1 MKRTMLAKLMT
12 HLFGLLLITL
22 LLPSFPLHAQSG
34 KKKKLRVNGRTIKHV
49 ERDPNKSFA
58 DCEDSP
64 FRTIDGTCNNQSN
77 NNRMEWGA
85 SDIRL
90 RRAVLTNYGDPDN
103 FNDMAGQ
110 DLPSPRA
117 ISNACVAQIEDGE
130 SGRGLSS
137 FVFTWGQF
145 LDHDIDLTPE
155 DHIEYEPVLL
165 PADEPL
171 FSSDIPF
178 FRSAVHEGTGENN
191 PRQQTNLITSW
202 IDASN
207 VYGSDEERANWLR
220 TFEDGKL
227 KTSDGN
233 RLPFNTIDGEYTSDI
248 DPNAPSMA
256 GEDGTTKLFVAGDVR
271 ANEQVGLTSLHTLF
285 VREHNRICD
294 QLKANGL
301 NNDEQMY
308 QIARKWVGAYMQVI
322 TYEEFLPALGIE
334 LDDYNGY
341 RANVRPDISNV
352 FATAAYR
359 IGHTMVTE
367 ELLLRN
373 NDCEEVGDGSI
384 SLVDA
389 FFSADPIREHNI
401 SPFLKGLSLQRQM
414 EIDNYIVDELRNFLF
429 AVPGSPVV
437 FGLDLASLNLQ
448 RGRDHGLP
456 PYNRIRNAFGISSA
470 QTFPQINPDPAVYEA
485 LASVYDHPNEMDPWV
500 GMLAEVHQPG
510 KSVGATIDRILSD
523 QFERLRDGDFF
534 YYETDDWFNNQ
545 DRNRIEGTRLSDII
559 ERNTDLDDLPGN
571 VFMVDDCND
580 DDGGGNGGGGNG
592 NGGGNGGG
600 GNGGGNGGG
609 GGPGGGGGN
618 GGGGN
623 GGGRSGLDT
632 GGRLLDFSTL
642 ESGLAIY
649 PNPTNGNLQI
659 TLNTESA
666 EAAQILVMDTNG
678 RVVQQ
683 QSVTGFKGTFQQNM
697 NLEQLNAGLYIVRV
711 VTDME
716 SFARKVVVE

>member
-1 MKRTMLAKLMT
+1 MKKTMLAKHT
-12 HLFGLLLITL
+12 TRLFGLLFVTL
-22 LLPSFPLHAQSG
+22 LLSSLTLHAQSG
-34 KKKKLRVNGRTIKHV
+34 KKKKLRVNGRTIEHR
-49 ERDPNKSFA
+49 ERNPNKSFA
-58 DCEDSP
+58 DCENSP

-77 NNRMEWGA
+77 NNRTEWGA
-85 SDIRL
+85 TDIKL
-90 RRAVLTNYGDPDN
+90 RRAVLPSYGSPDN

-117 ISNACVAQIEDGE
+117 ISNACVAQIADGE

-155 DHIEYEPVLL
+155 DHIEYEPILL

-220 TFEDGKL
+220 TFENGKL
-227 KTSDGN
+227 KTSAGN
-233 RLPFNTIDGEYTSDI
+233 RLPFNTTDGEYASDI

-271 ANEQVGLTSLHTLF
+271 ANEQVGLTALHTLF

-294 QLKANGL
+294 QLQAQGMND
-301 NNDEQMY
+301 DEQMY
-308 QIARKWVGAYMQVI
+308 QVARKWVGAYMQVI
-322 TYEEFLPALGIE
+322 TYEEFLPALGID
-334 LDDYNGY
+334 LKNYKGY
-341 RANVRPDISNV
+341 KANVRPDISNI

-359 IGHTMVTE
+359 IGHTMVTG

-373 NDCEEVGDGSI
+373 NECEEVGEGSI

-389 FFSADPIREHNI
+389 FFSTDPIREYNI
-401 SPFLKGLSLQRQM
+401 SPFLKGLTLQRQM
-414 EIDNYIVDELRNFLF
+414 EIDNYMVDELRNFLF

-456 PYNRIRNAFGISSA
+456 SYNKVRNAFGISSA
-470 QTFPQINPDPAVYEA
+470 QIFAQVNPDPEVYEA
-485 LASVYDHPNEMDPWV
+485 LASVYDHPNDMDPWV
-500 GMLAEVHQPG
+500 GMLAEHHQPG
-510 KSVGATIDRILSD
+510 KSVGITIDRILSD

-534 YYETDDWFNNQ
+534 YYEKDNWFSNQ
-545 DRNRIEGTRLSDII
+545 EKNRIRDTRLSNII
-559 ERNTDLDDLPGN
+559 TKNTDLDGLPRN
-571 VFMVDDCND
+571 VFLVEDC
-580 DDGGGNGGGGNG
+580 DGQAG
-592 NGGGNGGG
+592 GGGNGGG

-609 GGPGGGGGN
+609 GNGPGGPGGPGGGRGN
-618 GGGGN
+618 G
-623 GGGRSGLDT
+623 LDG

-666 EAAQILVMDTNG
+666 DAAKIYVMDTNG

-683 QSVTGFKGTFQQNM
+683 QAVSGFKGTFQQDM
-697 NLEQLNAGLYIVRV
+697 DLGQLNAGLYIIRV
-711 VTDME
+711 ITDME